1 MTKTELIKKL
11 RVTTGAGMLDCQ
23 KASQASNFD
32 FDKAVKW
39 LREKGK
45 AVAAKKTHRVTKEG
59 LLKAIVS
66 DDQLFLIEL
75 NAETDF
81 VVKNEHFQNLVS
93 HILAVLVKHKPTT
106 SVSLD
111 EILGFKNE
119 QGETIDSLIKNTIG
133 VVGENIQLKHVLI
146 QQFTVEQAIAYYI
159 HANHKVGAYI
169 VYEGK
174 LSPATARQ
182 ICMHIVAL
190 NPAFVSVANINAE
203 QKANEEAIILKVM
216 QNDPTMQ
223 NKPENVLKK
232 IASGKLHKQLQ
243 NQCLLSQNFVVD
255 PTQTVEKLLE
265 SHKSKIILMRRHQL
279 GEE

>member
-11 RVTTGAGMLDCQ
+11 RVSTGAGMLDCQ
-23 KASQASNFD
+23 KAIQASNFD

-59 LLKAIVS
+59 LLKAIV
-66 DDQLFLIEL
+66 DNNVLFLIEL

-81 VVKNEHFQNLVS
+81 VVKNEHFQNLAS
-93 HILAVLVKHKPTT
+93 DILKILVYHKPTNI
-106 SVSLD
+106 SLD
-111 EILGFKNE
+111 EVLCLENE
-119 QGETIDSLIKNTIG
+119 QGETIDNMIKNTIG
-133 VVGENIQLKHVLI
+133 VVGENIQLKHFWI
-146 QQFTVEQAIAYYI
+146 QQFTAEEAIAYYI
-159 HANHKVGAYI
+159 HANNKVGAYI

-174 LSPATARQ
+174 LPPATARQ

-190 NPAFVSVANINAE
+190 NPAFVSVANITAE

-255 PTQTVEKLLE
+255 PTQTVETLLE